1 MKKDWKY
8 ILYLSIAFLV
18 FLGLK
23 LFSPRELDWRV
34 TFHEEDKNPFG
45 GYAINELMP
54 SVFQDQ
60 KISKS
65 NLTIYE
71 LKDSLQPDVNFIS
84 LSETFAPGKDDLDAL
99 LKNVEAGGNVFIA
112 AQYFVSFIADTFK
125 LDTRDYFYNS
135 EELGFV
141 SKQDSASLTFT
152 NPLFPNTYL
161 FPRENTNNYFSSYD
175 STRTTVLANNDF
187 ELPVLIRLRWGKGNI
202 ILSSTP
208 LVFSNIC
215 LLHDNHTE
223 FVEVML
229 SYLPKQDIQ
238 WTAFYQLGRMEAG
251 TPLRFILTSEPLRWA
266 YYITVLTLI
275 LFMIFEAKRKQRIIP
290 IIKPLQ
296 NTTLEFV
303 GAIGN
308 LYYQNNEHKS
318 IAEKKIN
325 FLLEHIRTK
334 YWMSTVKI
342 DDSFIYTLA
351 RKAGKSEPD
360 VRDLFKAIQSVHV
373 MHSIS
378 AEELIALN
386 SKIEKFNQ

>member
-8 ILYLSIAFLV
+8 ILYLSIAFLA

-23 LFSPRELDWRV
+23 LFSPRELNWDV
-34 TFHEEDKNPFG
+34 TFHEDDKNPFG

-54 SVFQDQ
+54 SIFQDQ

-71 LKDSLQPDVNFIS
+71 LNDSLRPDVNFIS
-84 LSETFAPGKDDLDAL
+84 LSETFAPGSDDVNAL
-99 LKNVEAGGNVFIA
+99 LENVQAGGSAFIA
-112 AQYFVSFIADTFK
+112 AENFASFFADTLK

-135 EELGFV
+135 EKLGFV
-141 SKQDSASLTFT
+141 SKEDSASLTFT
-152 NPLFPNTYL
+152 SPSFPDAYL
-161 FPRENTNNYFSSYD
+161 FPRQNTNNYFDSYD

-187 ELPVLIRLRWGKGNI
+187 DLPVLLRVRWGKGNLI
-202 ILSSTP
+202 VSSTP
-208 LVFSNIC
+208 LVFSNIY
-215 LLHDNHTE
+215 LLHENHTE
-223 FVEVML
+223 FAEVTL
-229 SYLPKQDIQ
+229 SYLPKQDVV
-238 WTAFYQLGRMEAG
+238 WTAFYQLGRLEAG

-266 YYITVLTLI
+266 YYITILSII

-334 YWMSTVKI
+334 YWMSTVKL
-342 DDSFIYTLA
+342 DDSFMYTLA
-351 RKAGKSEPD
+351 RKAGKSEAE
-360 VRDLFKAIQSVHV
+360 VRDLFRTIQSIHA
-373 MHSIS
+373 MDYIS
-378 AEELIALN
+378 AEVLVSLN